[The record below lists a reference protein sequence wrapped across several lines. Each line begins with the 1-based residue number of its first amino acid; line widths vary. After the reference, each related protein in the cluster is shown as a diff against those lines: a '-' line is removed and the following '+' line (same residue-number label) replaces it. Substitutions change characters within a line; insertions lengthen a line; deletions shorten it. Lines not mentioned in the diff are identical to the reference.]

1 MNSSTHT
8 KSVRDRL
15 ESRLAGEYASNGVL
29 ACSGEAPLGE
39 VAGLMARND
48 VHAIVVVDD
57 RAAEPPVVC
66 DQDLAGAIASG
77 HFDELTASDVAG
89 TEAVS
94 IFADEHLGRA
104 AQLLAEHRVTH
115 LVVRNE
121 RREPVGIFSTLDLA
135 EAASGFAR
143 PPRDRAR

>member
-8 KSVRDRL
+8 QAVRDRL
-15 ESRLAGEYASNGVL
+15 ESRLAGEFASNGIL
-29 ACSGEAPLGE
+29 ACGGDAPLSE

-57 RAAEPPVVC
+57 RAAEPPVVS
-66 DQDLAGAIASG
+66 DQDLADAMVSG
-77 HFDELTASDVAG
+77 HFDELKASDVAG
-89 TEAVS
+89 TEAVT
-94 IFADEHLGRA
+94 IFADEDLGRA

-115 LVVRNE
+115 LVVRDE
-121 RREPVGIFSTLDLA
+121 RRQPIGIVSTLDLA